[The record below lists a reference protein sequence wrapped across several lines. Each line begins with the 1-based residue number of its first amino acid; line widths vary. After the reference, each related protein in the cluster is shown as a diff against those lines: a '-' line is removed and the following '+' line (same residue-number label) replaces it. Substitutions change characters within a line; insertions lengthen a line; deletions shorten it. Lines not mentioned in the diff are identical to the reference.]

1 MKKKLIGTV
10 VFLAL
15 AAGLLWKLNDAFRL
29 TQEDGIVPMEL
40 FYEQEPG
47 TIDVMFYGSSHT

>member
-29 TQEDGIVPMEL
+29 KQEDGIVPMEL
-40 FYEQEPG
+40 RGPS
-47 TIDVMFYGSSHT
+47 T